1 MENLWKKY
9 GGSVQFIAVNLVQ
22 TLQDLQNWIAGMSG
36 GVTFPVLHDPNWAI
50 ARLYWTGSTIYFPLI
65 YIIGA
70 DTKIKSIYSSGTLF
84 TESELE
90 GHVTDVVYMRNPVDV
105 EMVVDVSDSMNLL
118 PAGASSGDTKLMLLK
133 QAANIVLD
141 LFMAHGQQG
150 DTMGLVR
157 FTDNASEFEFGG
169 KKLLPISQNE
179 TRLRGEFAALV
190 TGTCTAMGA
199 GLQTAFDTF
208 VAEGTQQR
216 FAVLCTDGMQN
227 IEPKVTD
234 VSGHLEIIDSGGW
247 LCGGHSSTP
256 PHPGTDIKTYATRVH
271 TIGIG
276 LTATYEPM
284 LQSIANQTGGFY
296 RGTHDPQTD
305 LDLIYAVD
313 LCNCLASGSPSVVR
327 HATGTLV
334 AEKCQAVET
343 FSVNRSARKLSVV
356 LSWQK
361 SQCCFLTF
369 WLRAPDGTLLTL
381 DREMKT
387 FEDRCVASIYLP
399 KEQDEKKLNYVGRWT
414 MIIRGETAAGS
425 ADYHMLALVEDRE
438 IKCGLHYPRKTYSVG
453 DVLPLT
459 IYLPEVTKSPFRL
472 LDLVIESA
480 LPRVSP
486 GELLQNYRMS
496 AWELERSAAARA
508 ISKIDPRALLQS
520 KLRRIEADP
529 RMRGLLQPERKRRS
543 VRAGTLECSLK
554 EREIRVPLHLTQ
566 AGLASYKL
574 EIFCESNDTGPV
586 DRTDLVSVL
595 VGAGPVDP
603 KSSSAA
609 AVTTEGKGGPGL
621 SLMITPRSERGELLG
636 PGLAQEIR
644 VVIGKEPIKATVIDL
659 IDGTY
664 CVEISHPE
672 DIKKAPAAVL
682 FGGKT
687 LWSGLV

>member
-9 GGSVQFIAVNLVQ
+9 GGSVQFVAVDIVQ
-22 TLQDLQNWIAGMSG
+22 TLQDLKNWIAGMSG
-36 GVTFPVLHDPNWAI
+36 GVTLPVLYDPNRAI
-50 ARLYWTGSTIYFPLI
+50 AGLYWTAGTLYFPLI

-90 GHVTDVVYMRNPVDV
+90 GHVTDVVYMRDPADV
-105 EMVVDVSDSMNLL
+105 EMVVDVSDSMNSL
-118 PAGASSGDTKLMLLK
+118 PAGASSGDTKLTLLK

-141 LFMAHGQQG
+141 LFVAYGQSG

-157 FTDNASEFEFGG
+157 FTDNVSEFEFGG
-169 KKLLPISQNE
+169 KKLLPIAQNE
-179 TRLRGEFAALV
+179 TRLRGELAALA

-199 GLQTAFDTF
+199 GLQTAFDTL

-256 PHPGTDIKTYATRVH
+256 PHAGTDIRTYSTRVH

-276 LTATYEPM
+276 LTATYEPL
-284 LQSIANQTGGFY
+284 LQSIADQTGGFY

-313 LCNCLASGSPSVVR
+313 LCNCLASGSPAVVR

-334 AEKCQAVET
+334 AEKCDAVET

-361 SQCCFLTF
+361 SECCNLTF

-387 FEDRCVASIYLP
+387 FEDRCVASLYLP
-399 KEQDEKKLNYVGRWT
+399 KEQDGKKLDHVGRWT
-414 MIIRGETAAGS
+414 MIIRGETAAGH
-425 ADYHMLALVEDRE
+425 ADYHMLAVVEDRE
-438 IKCGLHYPRKTYSVG
+438 IKCGLHYPRKAYSVG

-459 IYLPEVTKSPFRL
+459 MRLPEARKSPYRV
-472 LDLVIESA
+472 LDLVVESA
-480 LPRVSP
+480 LLRVSP
-486 GELLQNYRMS
+486 GELMQNYRLS
-496 AWELERSAAARA
+496 AWELERSAAVRA
-508 ISKIDPRALLQS
+508 GSRIDPRALLQS
-520 KLRRIEADP
+520 KLRRVEADP
-529 RMRGLLQPERKRRS
+529 RMKGLLRPERRRLS
-543 VRAGTLECSLK
+543 LRAGTLECSLG
-554 EREIRVPLHLTQ
+554 EREIVIPLHLTQ

-574 EIFCESNDTGPV
+574 EVVCESSESGPV
-586 DRTDLVSVL
+586 ERTDLVSVL

-603 KSSSAA
+603 KRSSAG
-609 AVTTEGKGGPGL
+609 VVKTEGKGGPRL
-621 SLMITPRSERGELLG
+621 TLMITPRTERGELLG
-636 PGLAQEIR
+636 PGLAHEIR
-644 VVIGKEPIKATVIDL
+644 VVIGKEPLEATVTDL

-664 CVEISHPE
+664 WVEISHPGE
-672 DIKKAPAAVL
+672 RKEAPATVL
-682 FGGKT
+682 FRGKT
-687 LWSGLV
+687 LWSGSL